1 LFVYVL
7 STMAADFPDSWPTWS
22 KFYRARNACNRQ
34 ERQMM
39 PAFLI

>member
-1 LFVYVL
+1 M
-7 STMAADFPDSWPTWS
+7 TS

-39 PAFLI
+39 T